1 MLLSKSGPLSLAPSP
16 HLFRML
22 PWFAFFLRHCRK
34 GSVQATSLALGSLLA
49 RAEAAYDDVWAAAS
63 IHVDDKMGRFSQN
76 CAAAGHPFAAR
87 HGYLLLQKTQEMM
100 QASQGAAATRREC
113 VPGLQ
118 MEALTTDAVLNLE
131 PNLSHESALGGAW
144 YFPDGWFLREPGALL
159 RALGSG
165 FEATGG
171 EIRVGRATALSP
183 RHDSVVVE
191 VNGDGGSTQTPCT
204 AGHYAG
210 GGANTRSACGS
221 GNKYSGALATA
232 CVLKLAKS
240 LGTRHNS

>member
-191 VNGDGGSTQTPCT
+191 VNGDGDRQGDQCR
-204 AGHYAG
+204 Y
-210 GGANTRSACGS
+210 
-221 GNKYSGALATA
+221 K
-232 CVLKLAKS
+232 
-240 LGTRHNS
+240 